1 MVRIH
6 IKHHVSSMRNLNENY
21 GSEVRMQHGFLV
33 ADKQPGMTSHDVV
46 SVARRSLETRKVGHS
61 GTLDP
66 MATGILVLG
75 FNNGTR
81 LLQYITDGDKD
92 YRATIVLGSATVT
105 DDSQGEVINSTDASH
120 ITDEQIKDEIAKMRG
135 TILQRPSS
143 VSAVKIDGERAYNR
157 VRSGE
162 DVVLP
167 AREVT
172 ISSLEVPQIRRMGS
186 AIEVDIHVTCSA
198 GTFIRAIARDCGDG
212 LGVGG
217 HLNSLRR
224 TRIAGF
230 GLDQAITLDQLK
242 SKDFE
247 TLDLAD
253 VARTT
258 FVAREIA
265 MDEKIELSFG
275 RALAANPDGKIYAG
289 IDSSNQLIALLQN
302 VDGKA
307 KPIAVFAAA
316 N

>member
-1 MVRIH
+1 
-6 IKHHVSSMRNLNENY
+6 
-21 GSEVRMQHGFLV
+21 MQHGFLV
-33 ADKQPGMTSHDVV
+33 VDKQPGMTSHDVV
-46 SVARRSLETRKVGHS
+46 SVARRSLETRKVGHA

-92 YRATIVLGSATVT
+92 YRATMVLGSATVT

-120 ITDEQIKDEIAKMRG
+120 ITDEQIEDEIAKMRG

-172 ISSLEVPQIRRMGS
+172 ISSLEILQIRRMGS
-186 AIEVDIHVTCSA
+186 GIEVDIHVTCSA
-198 GTFIRAIARDCGDG
+198 GTFIRAIARDCGAA

-230 GLDQAITLDQLK
+230 GLERAITLDQLK
-242 SKDFE
+242 SKDFQ
-247 TLDLAD
+247 TLDIAD
-253 VARTT
+253 VARST
-258 FVAREIA
+258 FTVREIA
-265 MDEKIELSFG
+265 LDEKIELSFG
-275 RALAANPDGKIYAG
+275 RALVANPDNNIYAG

-302 VDGKA
+302 VEGKA
-307 KPIAVFAAA
+307 KPIAVFAPA